1 MHKCCVT
8 FCFLLLIQ
16 ALFAQL
22 EEAKRI
28 TQHLCSK
35 ELLGRGYVSHGDSLA
50 ARFIENEFSKIG
62 LRYIQKQTSYFQ
74 SFAHNV
80 VTFPGEMSVVLN
92 TDTLVP
98 GIDFMVDPNSGS
110 SNEVWNYR
118 ILTIDE
124 LFDVELKNRYLDS
137 KRKIAAN
144 INSCIIDIR
153 QIKGDSLK
161 KLHREILPTLAQQLH
176 VLVITDE
183 KFTFS
188 VGNEPYPY
196 SVLYVKDFKF
206 KDVSS
211 IKTHIQSRFKEN
223 YLSTNVIG
231 IIPAVK
237 KTKKTI
243 VITAHY
249 DHLGKMGKNTFF
261 PGANDNASGVAM
273 LLELARY
280 YSKNTTKYNLVFI
293 AFAGEEAGLIGS
305 SYFVQYPWIKLED
318 IHFLLN
324 LDIMGSGEEGIT
336 VVNASKHPESF
347 QKLVD
352 INTQEKYVPQVKSRG
367 PAANSDHYW
376 FSERGVPAF
385 FIYTM
390 GPNKNY
396 HDIFDTH
403 ENLSFSKFIPISELL
418 KKFIGGL

>member
-1 MHKCCVT
+1 MFVAATILVT
-8 FCFLLLIQ
+8 NSPVMDI
-16 ALFAQL
+16 
-22 EEAKRI
+22 RNI
-28 TQHLCSK
+28 S
-35 ELLGRGYVSHGDSLA
+35 GDSL
-50 ARFIENEFSKIG
+50 
-62 LRYIQKQTSYFQ
+62 
-74 SFAHNV
+74 
-80 VTFPGEMSVVLN
+80 
-92 TDTLVP
+92 
-98 GIDFMVDPNSGS
+98 
-110 SNEVWNYR
+110 
-118 ILTIDE
+118 
-124 LFDVELKNRYLDS
+124 
-137 KRKIAAN
+137 RKIRLE
-144 INSCIIDIR
+144 II
-153 QIKGDSLK
+153 
-161 KLHREILPTLAQQLH
+161 PTLAQQLH
-176 VLVITDE
+176 LLVITDE

-196 SVLYVKDFKF
+196 SLVYVKGHKF
-206 KDVSS
+206 NSITH
-211 IKTHIQSRFKEN
+211 IKTHIQSRFKEK
-223 YLSTNVIG
+223 YLSSNVIG
-231 IIPAVK
+231 TIPAVK
-237 KTKKTI
+237 KTKKTV

-249 DHLGKMGKNTFF
+249 DHLGKMGKNTYF

-280 YSKNTTKYNLVFI
+280 YTKNPTKYNLVFI
-293 AFAGEEAGLIGS
+293 AFAGEEAGLVGS

-336 VVNASKHPESF
+336 VVNATKHPKHY

-352 INTQEKYVPQVKSRG
+352 INTQEKYLPQVKSRG

-396 HDIFDTH
+396 HDIYDTH

>member
-1 MHKCCVT
+1 MHKWCVT

-62 LRYIQKQTSYFQ
+62 LNYIQNQTSYFQ

-110 SNEVWNYR
+110 SNELWNYR
-118 ILTIDE
+118 ILTIEE
-124 LFDVELKNRYLDS
+124 LFDVELKNRFQDS

-161 KLHREILPTLAQQLH
+161 KLHREIIPTLAQQLH

-196 SVLYVKDFKF
+196 SLLYVKGFKF

-223 YLSTNVIG
+223 YLSTNIIG
-231 IIPAVK
+231 TIPAVK

-273 LLELARY
+273 LLEFARH
-280 YSKNTTKYNLVFI
+280 YSKNPTKYNLVFI

-336 VVNASKHPESF
+336 VVNATKHPESF

-352 INTQEKYVPQVKSRG
+352 INIQEKYVPQVKARG

>member
-1 MHKCCVT
+1 MRKWCVA
-8 FCFLLLIQ
+8 FCFLFLIQ

-22 EEAKRI
+22 EEARRI

-35 ELLGRGYVSHGDSLA
+35 ELQGRGYVNHGDSIA
-50 ARFIENEFSKIG
+50 ARFLEQEFSKIG
-62 LRYIQKQTSYFQ
+62 LQVIQGHESYFQ
-74 SFAHNV
+74 SFAHKT
-80 VTFPGEMSVVLN
+80 VTFPGEMSVILN
-92 TDTLVP
+92 NDTLVP

-110 SNEVWNYR
+110 SNEIWNYR

-144 INSCIIDIR
+144 ITGCVIDIR
-153 QIKGDSLK
+153 HISGDSLRK
-161 KLHREILPTLAQQLH
+161 IRLEIIPTLAQQLH
-176 VLVITDE
+176 LLVITDE

-188 VGNEPYPY
+188 VGNEPY
-196 SVLYVKDFKF
+196 SFSLVFVKGHKF
-206 KDVSS
+206 TSISS

-223 YLSTNVIG
+223 YLSSNVIG
-231 IIPAVK
+231 TIPAVK

-249 DHLGKMGKNTFF
+249 DHLGKMGKNTYF

-280 YSKNTTKYNLVFI
+280 YTKNPTKYNLLFI

-336 VVNASKHPESF
+336 VVNATKHPESF

-352 INTQEKYVPQVKSRG
+352 INTQEKYVPMVKSRG

-396 HDIFDTH
+396 HDIFDTY

-418 KKFIGGL
+418 KKFIGEL

>member
-1 MHKCCVT
+1 MRKCCVT

-35 ELLGRGYVSHGDSLA
+35 ELLGRGYVNHGDSIA

-62 LRYIQKQTSYFQ
+62 LNYIQNQTSYFQ

-118 ILTIDE
+118 ILTIEE
-124 LFDVELKNRYLDS
+124 LFDVELKNRFLDS
-137 KRKIAAN
+137 KRKIAVN

-161 KLHREILPTLAQQLH
+161 KLNREIIPTLAQQLH

-196 SVLYVKDFKF
+196 SVLYVKGFKF

-223 YLSTNVIG
+223 YLSTNIIG
-231 IIPAVK
+231 SIPAVK

-273 LLELARY
+273 LLELARH
-280 YSKNTTKYNLVFI
+280 YSKNPTKYNLVFI

-336 VVNASKHPESF
+336 VVNATKHPESF

-352 INTQEKYVPQVKSRG
+352 INTQEKYVPKVKSRG

>member
-1 MHKCCVT
+1 MRKWCVT

-124 LFDVELKNRYLDS
+124 LFDGELKNRFLDS

-161 KLHREILPTLAQQLH
+161 KLHREIIPTLAQQLH

-196 SVLYVKDFKF
+196 SVLYVKGFKF

-231 IIPAVK
+231 SIPALK

-336 VVNASKHPESF
+336 VVNATKHPESF
-347 QKLVD
+347 QKLLD
-352 INTQEKYVPQVKSRG
+352 INTQEKYVPQVKARG

>member
-1 MHKCCVT
+1 MHKWCVT

-35 ELLGRGYVSHGDSLA
+35 ELLGRGYVNHGDSLA
-50 ARFIENEFSKIG
+50 ARFIENEFSRIG
-62 LRYIQKQTSYFQ
+62 LNYIQNQTSYFQ

-110 SNEVWNYR
+110 SNELWNYR
-118 ILTIDE
+118 ILTIEE
-124 LFDVELKNRYLDS
+124 LFDVELKNRFLDS
-137 KRKIAAN
+137 KRKIAVN

-161 KLHREILPTLAQQLH
+161 KLNREILPTLAQQLH

-196 SVLYVKDFKF
+196 SLVYVKGYTFNNISH
-206 KDVSS
+206 V
-211 IKTHIQSRFKEN
+211 KTHIQSRFKEN
-223 YLSTNVIG
+223 YLSTNIIG
-231 IIPAVK
+231 SIPAVK

-273 LLELARY
+273 LLELARH
-280 YSKNTTKYNLVFI
+280 YSKNPTKYNLVFI

-336 VVNASKHPESF
+336 VVNATKHPESF

>member
-1 MHKCCVT
+1 MLKCSVT

-28 TQHLCSK
+28 THHLCSK
-35 ELLGRGYVSHGDSLA
+35 ELHGRGYVNHGDSIA
-50 ARFIENEFSKIG
+50 ARFLEKEFSKIG
-62 LRYIQKQTSYFQ
+62 LNYIQNQTSYFQ

-92 TDTLVP
+92 NDTLVP

-110 SNEVWNYR
+110 SNEIWNYR

-124 LFDVELKNRYLDS
+124 LFDVELKNRFLDS

-153 QIKGDSLK
+153 QIKGDSLN
-161 KLHREILPTLAQQLH
+161 KLHREIIPTLAQQLH

-188 VGNEPYPY
+188 VGNEPY
-196 SVLYVKDFKF
+196 SFSLVFVKGQKF
-206 KDVSS
+206 TSISS

-223 YLSTNVIG
+223 YLSSNVIG
-231 IIPAVK
+231 TIPAVK

-249 DHLGKMGKNTFF
+249 DHLGKMGKNTYF

-280 YSKNTTKYNLVFI
+280 YTKNPTKYNLLFI

-336 VVNASKHPESF
+336 VVNATKHPESF

-352 INTQEKYVPQVKSRG
+352 INTQEKYVAMVKSRG

-396 HDIFDTH
+396 HDIFDTY

>member
-1 MHKCCVT
+1 MRKWCVT

-62 LRYIQKQTSYFQ
+62 LNYIQNQTSYFQ

-110 SNEVWNYR
+110 SNELWNYR
-118 ILTIDE
+118 ILTIEE
-124 LFDVELKNRYLDS
+124 LFDVELKNRFQDS

-161 KLHREILPTLAQQLH
+161 KLHREIIPTLAQQLH

-196 SVLYVKDFKF
+196 SLLYVKGFKF

-223 YLSTNVIG
+223 YLSTNIIG
-231 IIPAVK
+231 TIPAVK

-273 LLELARY
+273 LLEFARH
-280 YSKNTTKYNLVFI
+280 YSKNPTKYNLVFI

-336 VVNASKHPESF
+336 VVNATKHPESF

-352 INTQEKYVPQVKSRG
+352 INIQEKYVPQVKARG

>member
-1 MHKCCVT
+1 MLKCSVT

-28 TQHLCSK
+28 THHLCSK
-35 ELLGRGYVSHGDSLA
+35 ELYGRGYVNHGDSIA
-50 ARFIENEFSKIG
+50 ARFLENEFSKIG
-62 LRYIQKQTSYFQ
+62 LNYLQNQTSYFQ

-92 TDTLVP
+92 NDTLVP

-110 SNEVWNYR
+110 SNEVLNYR

-161 KLHREILPTLAQQLH
+161 KLNREILPTLAQQLH

-196 SVLYVKDFKF
+196 SLVYVKGYKF
-206 KDVSS
+206 NNISHV
-211 IKTHIQSRFKEN
+211 KTHIQSRFKEN
-223 YLSTNVIG
+223 YLSTNIIG
-231 IIPAVK
+231 SIPAVK

-273 LLELARY
+273 LLELARH
-280 YSKNTTKYNLVFI
+280 YSKNPTKYNLVFI

-336 VVNASKHPESF
+336 VVNATKHPESF

>member
-1 MHKCCVT
+1 MHKWCVT

-35 ELLGRGYVSHGDSLA
+35 ELQGRGYVNHGDSIA

-62 LRYIQKQTSYFQ
+62 LNYLQNHTSYFQ

-80 VTFPGEMSVVLN
+80 VTFPGEMSVILN
-92 TDTLVP
+92 NDTLVP

-110 SNEVWNYR
+110 SNELWNYR
-118 ILTIDE
+118 ILTSEE
-124 LFDVELKNRYLDS
+124 LFDVELKNRFLDS

-153 QIKGDSLK
+153 LIKGDSLK

-188 VGNEPYPY
+188 VGNEPFSY
-196 SVLYVKDFKF
+196 SLVYVKGYKF
-206 KDVSS
+206 HTISRV
-211 IKTHIQSRFKEN
+211 KTHIQSRFKEN
-223 YLSTNVIG
+223 YLSTNIIG
-231 IIPAVK
+231 SIPALK

-249 DHLGKMGKNTFF
+249 DHLGKMGENTYF
-261 PGANDNASGVAM
+261 PGANDNASGIAM

-280 YSKNTTKYNLVFI
+280 YTKNPSKYNLVFI

-305 SYFVQYPWIKLED
+305 SYFVQYPWLKLED

-336 VVNASKHPESF
+336 VVNATKHPESF

-352 INTQEKYVPQVKSRG
+352 INTQEKYVPMVKSRG

-376 FSERGVPAF
+376 FSEREVPAF

-396 HDIFDTH
+396 HDIFDTY

>member
-1 MHKCCVT
+1 
-8 FCFLLLIQ
+8 
-16 ALFAQL
+16 
-22 EEAKRI
+22 
-28 TQHLCSK
+28 
-35 ELLGRGYVSHGDSLA
+35 
-50 ARFIENEFSKIG
+50 
-62 LRYIQKQTSYFQ
+62 
-74 SFAHNV
+74 
-80 VTFPGEMSVVLN
+80 MSVILN
-92 TDTLVP
+92 NDTLVP

-110 SNEVWNYR
+110 SNELWNYR
-118 ILTIDE
+118 ILTSEE
-124 LFDVELKNRYLDS
+124 LFDVELKNRFLDS

-153 QIKGDSLK
+153 LIKGDSLK
-161 KLHREILPTLAQQLH
+161 KLHREIIPTLAQQLH

-188 VGNEPYPY
+188 VGNEPFSY
-196 SVLYVKDFKF
+196 SLVYVKGYTFHTISR
-206 KDVSS
+206 V
-211 IKTHIQSRFKEN
+211 KTHIQSRFKEN
-223 YLSTNVIG
+223 YLSTNIIG
-231 IIPAVK
+231 SIPALK

-249 DHLGKMGKNTFF
+249 DHLGKMGENTYF
-261 PGANDNASGVAM
+261 PGANDNASGMAM

-280 YSKNTTKYNLVFI
+280 YTKNPSKYNLVFI

-305 SYFVQYPWIKLED
+305 SYFVQYPWLKLED

-336 VVNASKHPESF
+336 VVNATKHPESF

-352 INTQEKYVPQVKSRG
+352 INTQEKYVPMVKSRG

-376 FSERGVPAF
+376 FSEREVPAF

-396 HDIFDTH
+396 HDIFDTY

>member
-1 MHKCCVT
+1 MLKCSVT

-28 TQHLCSK
+28 THHLCSK
-35 ELLGRGYVSHGDSLA
+35 ELHGRGYVNHGDSIA
-50 ARFIENEFSKIG
+50 ARFLEQEFSKIG
-62 LRYIQKQTSYFQ
+62 LQVIQGHESYFQ
-74 SFAHNV
+74 SFAHKT

-98 GIDFMVDPNSGS
+98 GIDFIVDPNSGS
-110 SNEVWNYR
+110 SNEEWNYR

-124 LFDVELKNRYLDS
+124 LFDVELKNRFLDS

-153 QIKGDSLK
+153 LIKGDSLK
-161 KLHREILPTLAQQLH
+161 KLNREIIPTLAQQLH

-196 SVLYVKDFKF
+196 SVLYVKGFKF

-231 IIPAVK
+231 IIPALK
-237 KTKKTI
+237 KSKKTI

-249 DHLGKMGKNTFF
+249 DHLGKMGKNTYF

-280 YSKNTTKYNLVFI
+280 YTKNPTKYNLVFI

-336 VVNASKHPESF
+336 VVNATKHPESF

-352 INTQEKYVPQVKSRG
+352 INTQEKYVPMVKSRG
-367 PAANSDHYW
+367 PTANSDHYW

-396 HDIFDTH
+396 HDIFDTY

>member
-1 MHKCCVT
+1 MRKWSAT
-8 FCFLLLIQ
+8 LCFLILINS
-16 ALFAQL
+16 LFAQL

-28 TQHLCSK
+28 TKLLCSK
-35 ELLGRGYVSHGDSLA
+35 ELQGRGYVNHGDSIA
-50 ARFIENEFSKIG
+50 ARFIENEFSTIG
-62 LRYIQKQTSYFQ
+62 LQHLQNQTSYFQ

-80 VTFPGEMSVVLN
+80 VTFPGAMSLVMN
-92 TDTLVP
+92 ADTLIP

-110 SNEVWNYR
+110 SNEEWRFR
-118 ILTIDE
+118 ILTVED
-124 LFDVELKNRYLDS
+124 LFDVELQNKFFDS
-137 KRKIAAN
+137 KHKIAAN
-144 INSCIIDIR
+144 INSCIIDTR
-153 QIKGDSLK
+153 KIKGDSLK
-161 KLHREILPTLAQQLH
+161 KLHREIIPTLAQQLH

-188 VGNEPYPY
+188 VGNEPFSY
-196 SVLYVKDFKF
+196 SVVYVKGYKF
-206 KDVSS
+206 NLVTH

-231 IIPAVK
+231 TIPALK

-243 VITAHY
+243 FITAHY
-249 DHLGKMGKNTFF
+249 DHLGKMGENTYF

-273 LLELARY
+273 LLELARHFA
-280 YSKNTTKYNLVFI
+280 KNPTKYNLVFI

-305 SYFVQYPWIKLED
+305 SYFVQYPWIKIEE

-336 VVNASKHPESF
+336 VVNATKHPESF

-352 INTQEKYVPQVKSRG
+352 INTKENFVPVVKSRG

>member
-1 MHKCCVT
+1 MHKWCVT

-35 ELLGRGYVSHGDSLA
+35 ELLGRGYVNHGDSLA
-50 ARFIENEFSKIG
+50 ARFIENEFSRIG
-62 LRYIQKQTSYFQ
+62 LNYIQNQTSYFQ

-118 ILTIDE
+118 ILTIEE
-124 LFDVELKNRYLDS
+124 LFDVELKNRFLDS
-137 KRKIAAN
+137 KRKIAVN

-161 KLHREILPTLAQQLH
+161 KLNREILPTLAQQLH

-196 SVLYVKDFKF
+196 SLVYVKGYTFNNISH
-206 KDVSS
+206 V
-211 IKTHIQSRFKEN
+211 KTHIQSRFKEN
-223 YLSTNVIG
+223 YLSTNIIG
-231 IIPAVK
+231 SIPAVK

-273 LLELARY
+273 LLELARH
-280 YSKNTTKYNLVFI
+280 YSKNPTKYNLVFI

-336 VVNASKHPESF
+336 VVNATKHPESF

>member
-1 MHKCCVT
+1 MLKCSVT

-28 TQHLCSK
+28 THHLCSK
-35 ELLGRGYVSHGDSLA
+35 ELHGRGYVNHGDSIA
-50 ARFIENEFSKIG
+50 ARFLEQEFSKIG
-62 LRYIQKQTSYFQ
+62 LQVIQGHESYFQ
-74 SFAHNV
+74 SFAHKT

-124 LFDVELKNRYLDS
+124 LFDVELKNRFLDS

-161 KLHREILPTLAQQLH
+161 KLNREIIPTLAQQLH

-196 SVLYVKDFKF
+196 SVLYVKGFKF

-231 IIPAVK
+231 IIPALK
-237 KTKKTI
+237 KSKKTI

-249 DHLGKMGKNTFF
+249 DHLGKMGKNTYF

-280 YSKNTTKYNLVFI
+280 YTKNPTKYNLVFI

-336 VVNASKHPESF
+336 VVNATKHPESF

-352 INTQEKYVPQVKSRG
+352 INTQEKYVPMVKSRG

-396 HDIFDTH
+396 HDIFDTY

>member
-1 MHKCCVT
+1 MHKWCVT

-28 TQHLCSK
+28 IQHLCSK
-35 ELLGRGYVSHGDSLA
+35 ELLGRGYVNHGDSLA

-62 LRYIQKQTSYFQ
+62 INYIQNQTSYFQ

-118 ILTIDE
+118 ILTSDE

-196 SVLYVKDFKF
+196 SVLYVKGFKF

-223 YLSTNVIG
+223 YLSTNIIG
-231 IIPAVK
+231 SIPALK

-336 VVNASKHPESF
+336 VVNATKHPESF

>member
-1 MHKCCVT
+1 MRKCSVT

-28 TQHLCSK
+28 THHLCSK
-35 ELLGRGYVSHGDSLA
+35 ELHGRGYVNHGDSIA
-50 ARFIENEFSKIG
+50 ARFLEQEFSKIG
-62 LRYIQKQTSYFQ
+62 LHFLQNQTSYFQ
-74 SFAHNV
+74 SFAHKI

-92 TDTLVP
+92 NDTLVP
-98 GIDFMVDPNSGS
+98 GQDFMVDPNSGS

-124 LFDVELKNRYLDS
+124 LFDVEFKNRYLDS

-144 INSCIIDIR
+144 ITGCVIDIR
-153 QIKGDSLK
+153 HISGDSLRK
-161 KLHREILPTLAQQLH
+161 IRLEIIPTLAQQLH
-176 VLVITDE
+176 LLVITDE

-188 VGNEPYPY
+188 VGNEPY
-196 SVLYVKDFKF
+196 SFSLVYVKGQKF
-206 KDVSS
+206 TSISS

-223 YLSTNVIG
+223 YLSSNVIG
-231 IIPAVK
+231 TIPAVK

-273 LLELARY
+273 LVELARY
-280 YSKNTTKYNLVFI
+280 YTKNPTKYNLLFI

-336 VVNASKHPESF
+336 VVNATKHPESF

-352 INTQEKYVPQVKSRG
+352 INTQEKYVPMVKSRG

-403 ENLSFSKFIPISELL
+403 ENLSFSKFIPISELP

>member
-1 MHKCCVT
+1 MLKCSVT

-35 ELLGRGYVSHGDSLA
+35 ELLGRGYVNHGDSLA

-62 LRYIQKQTSYFQ
+62 LRYTQKQTSYFQ

-196 SVLYVKDFKF
+196 SVLYVKGFKF

-223 YLSTNVIG
+223 YLSSNVIG
-231 IIPAVK
+231 TIPAVK

-273 LLELARY
+273 LLELARH
-280 YSKNTTKYNLVFI
+280 YSKNPTKYNLVFI

-336 VVNASKHPESF
+336 VVNATKHPESF

>member
-1 MHKCCVT
+1 MRKWSAT
-8 FCFLLLIQ
+8 LCFLILINS
-16 ALFAQL
+16 LFAQL

-28 TQHLCSK
+28 TKLLCSK
-35 ELLGRGYVSHGDSLA
+35 ELQGRGYVNHGDSIA
-50 ARFIENEFSKIG
+50 ARFIENEFSTIG
-62 LRYIQKQTSYFQ
+62 LQHLQNQTSYFQ

-80 VTFPGEMSVVLN
+80 VTFPGAMSLVMN
-92 TDTLVP
+92 ADTLIP

-110 SNEVWNYR
+110 SNEEWRFR
-118 ILTIDE
+118 ILTVED
-124 LFDVELKNRYLDS
+124 LFDVELQNKFFDS
-137 KRKIAAN
+137 KHKIAAN
-144 INSCIIDIR
+144 INSCIIDTR
-153 QIKGDSLK
+153 KIKGDSLK
-161 KLHREILPTLAQQLH
+161 KLHREIIPTLAQQLH

-188 VGNEPYPY
+188 VGNEPFSY
-196 SVLYVKDFKF
+196 SVVYVKGYKF
-206 KDVSS
+206 NLVTH

-231 IIPAVK
+231 TIPALK

-243 VITAHY
+243 FIIAHY
-249 DHLGKMGKNTFF
+249 DHLGKMGENTYF

-273 LLELARY
+273 LLELARHFA
-280 YSKNTTKYNLVFI
+280 KNPTKYNLVFI

-305 SYFVQYPWIKLED
+305 SYFVQYPWIKIEE

-336 VVNASKHPESF
+336 VVNATKHPESF

-352 INTQEKYVPQVKSRG
+352 INTKENFVPVVKSRG

>member
-1 MHKCCVT
+1 MRKWCVT

-92 TDTLVP
+92 MDTLVP
-98 GIDFMVDPNSGS
+98 GLDFMVDPNSGS
-110 SNEVWNYR
+110 SNELWNYR
-118 ILTIDE
+118 ILTIEE
-124 LFDVELKNRYLDS
+124 LFNVELKNRYLDS

-161 KLHREILPTLAQQLH
+161 KLHREIIPTLAQQLH

-196 SVLYVKDFKF
+196 SVLYVKGFKF

-293 AFAGEEAGLIGS
+293 AFAGEEAGLVGS

-336 VVNASKHPESF
+336 VVNATKHPKHY

-352 INTQEKYVPQVKSRG
+352 INTQEKYLPQVKSRG

-396 HDIFDTH
+396 HDIYDTH

>member
-1 MHKCCVT
+1 MHKWCVT
-8 FCFLLLIQ
+8 FCFLILIQ

-35 ELLGRGYVSHGDSLA
+35 ELQGRGYVNHGDSIA

-62 LRYIQKQTSYFQ
+62 LHYLPNQTSYFQ

-80 VTFPGEMSVVLN
+80 VTFSGEMSVVLN
-92 TDTLVP
+92 NDTLVP

-118 ILTIDE
+118 ILTIDA
-124 LFDVELKNRYLDS
+124 LFDVELKNNYLDS

-153 QIKGDSLK
+153 KIKGDSLK
-161 KLHREILPTLAQQLH
+161 KLHREIIPTLAQQLH

-188 VGNEPYPY
+188 VGNDPFSY
-196 SVLYVKDFKF
+196 SLVYVKGHKF

-211 IKTHIQSRFKEN
+211 IKTHIQSRFQEN

-231 IIPAVK
+231 SLPALK

-280 YSKNTTKYNLVFI
+280 YTKNPTKYNLVFI

-305 SYFVQYPWIKLED
+305 SYFVQFPWIKLED

-336 VVNASKHPESF
+336 VVNATKHPESF

-352 INTQEKYVPQVKSRG
+352 VNTQEKYVPLVKSRG

-376 FSERGVPAF
+376 FSERGVPTF

-396 HDIFDTH
+396 HDIFDTY

>member
-1 MHKCCVT
+1 MRKCSVT

-28 TQHLCSK
+28 THHLCSK
-35 ELLGRGYVSHGDSLA
+35 ELHGRGYVNHGDSIA
-50 ARFIENEFSKIG
+50 ARFLEQEFSKIG
-62 LRYIQKQTSYFQ
+62 LQVIQGHESYFQ
-74 SFAHNV
+74 SFAHKIV
-80 VTFPGEMSVVLN
+80 RFPGEMSVVLN
-92 TDTLVP
+92 NDTLVP

-110 SNEVWNYR
+110 SNEAWNYR

-124 LFDVELKNRYLDS
+124 LFDVELKNRFLDS

-161 KLHREILPTLAQQLH
+161 KLHREIIPTLAQQLH

-188 VGNEPYPY
+188 VGNEPFSY
-196 SVLYVKDFKF
+196 SLVYVKGYKY

-211 IKTHIQSRFKEN
+211 IKTNIQSRFKEN
-223 YLSTNVIG
+223 YLSSNVIG
-231 IIPAVK
+231 TIPALK

-249 DHLGKMGKNTFF
+249 DHLGKMGKNTYF

-280 YSKNTTKYNLVFI
+280 YTKNPTKYNLVFI
-293 AFAGEEAGLIGS
+293 AFAGEEAGLVGS

-336 VVNASKHPESF
+336 VVNATKHPESF

-352 INTQEKYVPQVKSRG
+352 INTQEKYVPLVKSRG

-396 HDIFDTH
+396 HDIFDTY